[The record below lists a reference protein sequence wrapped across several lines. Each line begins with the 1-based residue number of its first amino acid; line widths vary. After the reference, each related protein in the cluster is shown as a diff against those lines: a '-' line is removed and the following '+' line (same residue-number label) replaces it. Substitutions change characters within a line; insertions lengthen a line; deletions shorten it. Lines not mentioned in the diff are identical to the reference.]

1 MSQENKEMFSGFMP
15 MISQITL
22 SSENSM
28 LGTEGQIVKAHEFKI
43 TTRDNKDYVFSIEN
57 VDLMRLYF
65 LIMKINNS

>member
-1 MSQENKEMFSGFMP
+1 MLEEQSFSGFMP
-15 MISQITL
+15 MISQIRI
-22 SSENSM
+22 SRENTM
-28 LGTEGQIVKAHEFKI
+28 MNTEGEILKAHEFKV

>member
-1 MSQENKEMFSGFMP
+1 MSEEQSFSGFMP
-15 MISQITL
+15 MISQI
-22 SSENSM
+22 SSSTENTM
-28 LGTEGQIVKAHEFKI
+28 MNTEGEIMKAHEFKV

>member
-1 MSQENKEMFSGFMP
+1 MPEDNQEIFSGFMP
-15 MISQITL
+15 MVSQISL
-22 SSENSM
+22 STENSM
-28 LGTEGQIVKAHEFKI
+28 LGTEGQIIKAHEFKV